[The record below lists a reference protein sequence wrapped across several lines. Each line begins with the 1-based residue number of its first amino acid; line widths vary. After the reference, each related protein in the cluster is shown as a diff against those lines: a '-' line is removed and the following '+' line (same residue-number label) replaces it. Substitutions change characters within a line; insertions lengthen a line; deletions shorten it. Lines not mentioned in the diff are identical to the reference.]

1 MHLSLARNFA
11 KGIDPGKRAWIPPAE
26 AITVPAEDTHN
37 QLGEAC
43 IDMLRGPGTT
53 GGVTTGSK
61 LVIRGIPP
69 TAMGACPGQGS
80 VRDHGL
86 NLFRTSLQMDTYL
99 AEGGFPMS
107 HSQSWRR
114 EFRWTRS
121 SFLVPSRDA
130 RHRWRRCIAAC
141 PPRRW
146 ESARGPFP

>member
-69 TAMGACPGQGS
+69 TAMGAYPGQDRYEIMAS
-80 VRDHGL
+80 IC
-86 NLFRTSLQMDTYL
+86 SKP
-99 AEGGFPMS
+99 AS
-107 HSQSWRR
+107 K
-114 EFRWTRS
+114 WTPIWLSDR
-121 SFLVPSRDA
+121 
-130 RHRWRRCIAAC
+130 
-141 PPRRW
+141 
-146 ESARGPFP
+146 